1 MKPVSVA
8 NQVKSEQTLV
18 YRAHEGGLAFI
29 WVYCHGKLRYMAN
42 LRCISQKP
50 AQQDYWILNLF
61 KYPGNLYVFFLHG
74 CDSFFLPFI
83 SLWGLFYSICF
94 VFY

>member
-1 MKPVSVA
+1 MKPVSLA

-18 YRAHEGGLAFI
+18 YRAYEAGLVLSR
-29 WVYCHGKLRYMAN
+29 VYCHGKLRYMAN

-61 KYPGNLYVFFLHG
+61 EYPGNLFVFFT
-74 CDSFFLPFI
+74 
-83 SLWGLFYSICF
+83 WM
-94 VFY
+94 